1 MKQQTKTQA
10 GTAAST
16 ASSKD
21 AQSQARLYRIAGPVA
36 VATGLDAKM
45 YDVVLVGKERLLG
58 EVIQIVE
65 DRTIVQVYE
74 DTSGVRPGEP
84 IENTRRPLSVELGPG
99 LLKSI
104 YDGIQRPLQELA
116 QRTGDFIGRG
126 THLPGLDLEKEWKFT
141 ATVENGAQLAGGQIV
156 GYVEEVP
163 GFKHH
168 IMVPPNVSGTVSG
181 IKSGTYKVRDT
192 IATIAGAAGKTDIAL
207 SQQWPVRVARPV
219 ARKLAPEK
227 PLVTGQKVIDT
238 LFPIAKGGT
247 AIIPGPFGAGKTV
260 NQQQL
265 AKWSDADIIIYV
277 GCGERGNEMTDV
289 LAEFPKL
296 KDPRTGAP
304 LMNRTVLI
312 ANTSNMP
319 VAAREASIYT
329 GVTIAEY
336 FRDMGYDVAIMADS
350 TSRWAEALREIS
362 SRLEEMPGEEGYPAY
377 LASRIAEFYE
387 RAAPV
392 IPLSSKDKES
402 SLSIIG
408 AVSPPG
414 GDFFE
419 PVTQSSLRVAK
430 TFWALDAKLAQQRH
444 FPSVNWLESYSLYH
458 AILGPWYKKNVAQD
472 WHEKIEQTGRILQE
486 EAELL
491 EIVQLVGSDAL
502 PESQQLALHVSQLVR
517 EVLLQ
522 QSAFDDREAYCPVKK
537 SYLIMRLI
545 QAYLEHGR
553 LALDRGARFAQIRQQ
568 KFDERIYQFKF
579 SEDFEADGKKI
590 EDDIKATLATLR
602 KGSEGAQ

>member
-1 MKQQTKTQA
+1 MTETKTRKE
-10 GTAAST
+10 AAST
-16 ASSKD
+16 GKGK
-21 AQSQARLYRIAGPVA
+21 LFRIAGPVA
-36 VATGLDAKM
+36 VATDLDAKM
-45 YDVVLVGKERLLG
+45 YNVVLVGDDHLLG
-58 EVIQIVE
+58 EVIQING
-65 DRTIVQVYE
+65 DKTIIQVYE
-74 DTSGVRPGEP
+74 DTSGLKPGEP
-84 IENTRRPLSVELGPG
+84 VENTGRSLSVELGPG
-99 LLKSI
+99 LLTNI
-104 YDGIQRPLQELA
+104 YDGIQRPLPLLA
-116 QRTGDFIGRG
+116 ERTGSFIGRG
-126 THLPGLDLEKEWKFT
+126 AHLPGLDQDKKWHFT
-141 ATVENGAQLAGGQIV
+141 AIVENGAHVHAGQII
-156 GYVEEVP
+156 GNVEEVP
-163 GFKHH
+163 GFQHR
-168 IMVPPNVSGTVSG
+168 IMIPPNVEGTISG
-181 IKSGTYKVRDT
+181 IKSGSYSVQEQV
-192 IATIAGAAGKTDIAL
+192 ATVTRSKDKIPIYL
-207 SQQWPVRVARPV
+207 RQFWPVRSSRPV
-219 ARKLAPEK
+219 ERKLAPQV
-227 PLVTGQKVIDT
+227 PLTTGQRAIDT

-260 NQQQL
+260 NQHQL

-289 LAEFPKL
+289 LVEFPHL
-296 KDPRTGAP
+296 KDPRSGAP

-377 LASRIAEFYE
+377 LASRLADFYE

-392 IPLSSKDKES
+392 IPLSSKDKVS

-419 PVTQSSLRVAK
+419 PVTQGSLRVAK

-444 FPSVNWLESYSLYH
+444 FPSINWLESYSLYH
-458 AILGPWYKKNVAQD
+458 GILEKWYRTNVADD
-472 WHEKIEQTGRILQE
+472 WPQMVEYTSKLLQE

-502 PESQQLALHVSQLVR
+502 PEQQQVTLHVSGLAR
-517 EVLLQ
+517 EGLLQ
-522 QSAFDDREAYCPVKK
+522 QSAFDDREAYCPIGK
-537 SYLIMRLI
+537 SYWIMRLMSSYRE
-545 QAYLEHGR
+545 AGR
-553 LALDRGARFAQIRQQ
+553 HAIERGVKFAQIVDL
-568 KFDERIYQFKF
+568 KFRERIYQYKYAEKFK
-579 SEDFEADGKKI
+579 EEGEALEKEIKDKIAALQKKG
-590 EDDIKATLATLR
+590 E
-602 KGSEGAQ
+602 AQ